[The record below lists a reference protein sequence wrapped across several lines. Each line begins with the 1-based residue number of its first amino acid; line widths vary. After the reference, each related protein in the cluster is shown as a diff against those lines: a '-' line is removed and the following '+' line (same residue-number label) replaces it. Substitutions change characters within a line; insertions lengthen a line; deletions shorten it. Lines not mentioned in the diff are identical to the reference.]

1 MYVRWKSRVSTVWFS
16 WGPKT
21 LYAVLAENKRV
32 NGKPRE
38 SFVKHLGCIYE
49 HFARGEDPILPKAQ
63 FWSQV
68 SKSLDALPLDAQTR
82 ASIEQNLSA
91 KIYRPTPAEE
101 TEAREEQEHEALGET
116 LRAIMGEL

>member
-16 WGPKT
+16 RGPKT

-32 NGKPRE
+32 NGKPRQR
-38 SFVKHLGCIYE
+38 FVKHLGCIYE
-49 HFARGEDPILPKAQ
+49 HFARGKDPILPKAQ

-68 SKSLDALPLDAQTR
+68 SKSLDALPLDAETR
-82 ASIEQNLSA
+82 ATIEQNLGA

-101 TEAREEQEHEALGET
+101 TQAREEQEHEALGEA
-116 LRAIMGEL
+116 LRSIMGEL

>member
-68 SKSLDALPLDAQTR
+68 SKSLDALSLDAQTR
-82 ASIEQNLSA
+82 ATIEQNLSA

-101 TEAREEQEHEALGET
+101 TEARKEQEHEALGET
-116 LRAIMGEL
+116 VRAIMGKL